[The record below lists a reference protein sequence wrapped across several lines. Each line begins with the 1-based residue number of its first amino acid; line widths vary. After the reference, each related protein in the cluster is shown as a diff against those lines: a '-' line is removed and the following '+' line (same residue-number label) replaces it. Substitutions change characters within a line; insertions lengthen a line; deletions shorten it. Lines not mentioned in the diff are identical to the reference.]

1 LFQLK
6 QEKLSPA
13 LTLHGMIT
21 KSRLAVN
28 KASLKSITTA
38 FNATLQTC
46 LTQLN
51 KDADHAQPI
60 TYSTT
65 RPNNATAEFHAN
77 FQGNSALITFANAQL
92 IKRELNEFG
101 MSQTRPATVHQ
112 TFLSGT
118 VNIALLVQL
127 EQNSI
132 QKNTNAITAQRD
144 SKEITQAML
153 VFQVFDSEIYRFI
166 VLFRFRVIFKKRF
179 VVGAKINLNVEC

>member
-1 LFQLK
+1 
-6 QEKLSPA
+6 
-13 LTLHGMIT
+13 
-21 KSRLAVN
+21 
-28 KASLKSITTA
+28 
-38 FNATLQTC
+38 
-46 LTQLN
+46 
-51 KDADHAQPI
+51 
-60 TYSTT
+60 
-65 RPNNATAEFHAN
+65 
-77 FQGNSALITFANAQL
+77 
-92 IKRELNEFG
+92 